1 MEAIIPFLKRYSFL
15 LFIIDSTQN
24 LHHFSSV
31 SLQCS
36 ARTLPFPS
44 GFNPPFQV
52 ISSAS
57 LLSAGLIGDRV
68 FRRNKPI
75 NAKSL
80 WGRERPAKLLLITC
94 APCPPGPLTLLRKSL
109 GDQVN
114 IPFPCP
120 VAPCKD
126 CQAIMKVLLL
136 KDPKEDD
143 CGQDPYVRVSAWH
156 TQSQNA
162 WPWLVLKSVKGGAI
176 C

>member
-1 MEAIIPFLKRYSFL
+1 M
-15 LFIIDSTQN
+15 
-24 LHHFSSV
+24 HHFSSV